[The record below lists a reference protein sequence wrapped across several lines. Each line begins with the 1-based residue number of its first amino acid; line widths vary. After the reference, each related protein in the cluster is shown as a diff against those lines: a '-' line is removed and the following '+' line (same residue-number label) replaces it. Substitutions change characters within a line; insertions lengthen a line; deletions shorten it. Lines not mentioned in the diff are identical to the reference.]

1 MRGTTKN
8 QKLKKTAKLDIKGSL
23 VLVTYSSGILSWS
36 QLYRRLHRLFDLSAT
51 QQGHLIAIIRKVVKK
66 LDIEYLVE

>member
-23 VLVTYSSGILSWS
+23 VLVTYSSGILSLS

-51 QQGHLIAIIRKVVKK
+51 QLGHHCYRKMVKK